1 MRFAVKSG
9 LMNILIIGGTGFIGS
24 HVVSQL
30 LKAGHRITLFHRGA
44 ASVPKGL
51 EAIVGDRDHLR
62 DHRAGFAQRKY
73 DVVIH
78 MLLSSESQARQV
90 VDTFRG
96 IVGRVVAASS
106 ADVYRA
112 WGVFYGTEPGGLQ
125 ELPLTEDSDLRS
137 REVPYPPE
145 SLKRIQK
152 IFPWANAD
160 YDKVKVERTVL
171 SAPDLPG
178 TVLRLPM
185 VYGPGDPVHRFH
197 YLLKR
202 MDDGRRNIIFADD
215 VAALRT
221 PRGFVENVAQAITLA
236 ATSER
241 APGRVYNVCES
252 TAFSELEW
260 ARKVAASAGWN
271 GEFVVLPHDRT
282 PKHLWM
288 PGNTAQHVVVSS
300 DRIRSEL
307 GYRELTP
314 LDEAIRRTIIWERA
328 NPPTNPVAQ
337 FDYPEEDEA
346 LSSFKAAS

>member
-1 MRFAVKSG
+1 V
-9 LMNILIIGGTGFIGS
+9 NILLIGGTGFIGK
-24 HVVSQL
+24 HVVAQL
-30 LKAGHRITLFHRGA
+30 LNAGHRVTVFHRGQ
-44 ASVPKGL
+44 ASAPEGVKEIL
-51 EAIVGDRDHLR
+51 GDRNR
-62 DHRAGFAQRKY
+62 ISDHRETLAQARF
-73 DVVIH
+73 DIVID
-78 MLLSSESQARQV
+78 MLLSSEDQARQSV
-90 VDTFRG
+90 ATFRG
-96 IVGRVVAASS
+96 IARRLVAASS

-112 WGVFYGTEPGGLQ
+112 WGVFYGTEAGGLQ

-137 REVPYPPE
+137 RGVHYPPE
-145 SLKRIQK
+145 SLKRLQK
-152 IFPWANAD
+152 IFPWATAD
-160 YDKVKVERTVL
+160 YDKVRVERTVL

-202 MDDGRRNIIFADD
+202 MDDGRQNIIFADD

-221 PRGFVENVAQAITLA
+221 PRGFVENVARAIGLA

-241 APGRVYNVCES
+241 ASGRVYNVCEP

-260 ARKVAASAGWN
+260 AKRVGAIAEWHGD
-271 GEFVVLPHDRT
+271 FVVLPHDKS
-282 PKHLWM
+282 PKHLLM

-307 GYRELTP
+307 GYHELVP
-314 LDEAIRRTIIWERA
+314 LDQAIKRTIAWEREH
-328 NPPTNPVAQ
+328 PPTDPIAQ
-337 FDYPEEDEA
+337 FDYPAEDEA